1 MLDAKIIN
9 WMMQG
14 SINVNDVYREIEFDL
29 LKSIFYPKY
38 KSIIRLFHG
47 YYTRHKIP
55 PSYRVLK
62 TLTDRDGEDPDLL
75 DFIEAKECE
84 ANEIG
89 FCLDE
94 IKERY
99 NKYLIENLVEKASD
113 LEGDDDETII
123 DFNDELKRVLS
134 KTERL
139 YRQDVFSEGNITE
152 TVKDRINH
160 YKYTA
165 ENPDQIRGFLS
176 GYKELDDYTW
186 GIKNS
191 EMLVIG
197 GASSSG
203 KSLLMMNMAIN
214 AWLGSNKPS
223 EGILDHSDGKNIL
236 FVSLEMSKQQL
247 EQRIDANVA
256 NIRHRG
262 IARAQLSSEEESKW
276 FRTLDF
282 QGKYDKKFYIL
293 DMPRGTTMGEI
304 EAKYE
309 STMGLFKPDAIFIDY
324 LQLMK
329 PTLGQGGT
337 DWLDVGKVSEELHEF
352 CRKKNIPVVTAAQ
365 RKAAQKKTGGKKIDD
380 TSLEDLGRSK
390 MIGDNAAIVFIIGNR
405 EDERLR
411 EDMEIHIV
419 KNRDG
424 AKGVVSLRKAFDK
437 SRIEDFPDDWVED
450 FGDENEV

>member
-9 WMMQG
+9 WMMQN
-14 SINVNDVYREIEFDL
+14 SINVNEVYREIEYDL
-29 LKSIFYPKY
+29 LRSIFYPKY
-38 KSIIRLFHG
+38 KAVIEVFNT
-47 YYTRHKIP
+47 YYSRHKTP

-62 TLTDRDGEDPDLL
+62 TLIDREAEDPDLI
-75 DFIEAKECE
+75 DFIQNKECE
-84 ANEIG
+84 KSEIG

-99 NKYLIENLVEKASD
+99 NKFLIDSLVKKAED
-113 LEGDDDETII
+113 LEEEDDETVI
-123 DFNDELKRVLS
+123 DFNEELKKVIS

-152 TVKDRINH
+152 SVRERINH

-203 KSLLMMNMAIN
+203 KSLLMMNMAVN
-214 AWLGSNKPS
+214 AWLGSNIPS
-223 EGILDHSDGKNIL
+223 EGILNHDDGKNIL
-236 FVSLEMSKQQL
+236 FISLEMSKQQL
-247 EQRIDANVA
+247 EQRVDANVA
-256 NIRHRG
+256 GVRHRG
-262 IARAQLSSEEESKW
+262 IARAQLSAKEEAKW
-276 FRTLDF
+276 MKALEF
-282 QGKYDKKFYIL
+282 QEKYDKKFYIL

-309 STMGLFKPDAIFIDY
+309 SILGVFKPDAIFVDY

-329 PTLGQGGT
+329 PSLGQGGT
-337 DWLDVGKVSEELHEF
+337 AWLDVGKVSEELHEF
-352 CRKKNIPVVTAAQ
+352 CRKKNLPVVTAAQ

-411 EDMEIHIV
+411 EDMQIHIV

-424 AKGVVSLRKAFDK
+424 AKGVVSLRKVFDK
-437 SRIEDFPDDWVED
+437 SKIEDFPDDWAED